1 MAKNDITL
9 RNGKLKGI
17 TAKKAIFVIEYL
29 KDRSPRRAAEAAGFA
44 PEQGYKLLEDPRI
57 ILAVEA
63 VIEDQM
69 EEACIDAEWLLYE
82 LVDNH
87 KIARQMGN
95 ISAST
100 SALKILAQH
109 VSIDALAK
117 QKVEID
123 VVTDRELL
131 ERLQDGRR
139 RMNTIEVDAEVSFI
153 D

>member
-1 MAKNDITL
+1 MARNDITL
-9 RNGKLKGI
+9 MNGRLKGI
-17 TAKKAIFVIEYL
+17 TAKKAIWVIEYL
-29 KDRSPRRAAEAAGFA
+29 KDRSPRRAAEAAGLP
-44 PEQGYKLLEDPRI
+44 PETAYKLLEDPRI
-57 ILAVEA
+57 AEA
-63 VIEDQM
+63 ISVVIEDQM
-69 EEACIDAEWLLYE
+69 KDACIDAEWLLYE

-95 ISAST
+95 IAASN
-100 SALKILAQH
+100 SALKTLAQH

-117 QKVEID
+117 QRVEVD
-123 VVTDRELL
+123 VVTDKELL